1 MPQSRY
7 LDIDLILSEEE
18 RLPVTFNIEA
28 PHLGHLDPTIVSAD
42 GGDTLPAL
50 SRTELP
56 LWLSQTMSKKN
67 MVKMELPK
75 HFGNKMRDEIMA
87 GAAAIGLREYSHY
100 FYEVGLNLYKAT
112 KDNDLLTILRKAFSG
127 DRFRPLMIQ
136 SLTNYHDDVAEYIQ
150 TLTASE
156 LLIFNEGQKAVSDL
170 RLWRSRRASV
180 LQKASILKR
189 GSTQTAGD
197 DAGKRQRL

>member
-1 MPQSRY
+1 MSRY

-18 RLPVTFNIEA
+18 RLPVTFSIEA
-28 PHLGHLDPTIVSAD
+28 LHLGHLDPSSVPAD

-50 SRTELP
+50 TRTELP
-56 LWLSQTMSKKN
+56 LWLAQAMASKN

-87 GAAAIGLREYSHY
+87 GAAKIGLREYSHY
-100 FYEVGLNLYKAT
+100 FYEVGLHLYKAT
-112 KDNDLLTILRKAFSG
+112 RDQDLLTILRKAFFG

-136 SLTNYHDDVAEYIQ
+136 SLTNYHDDVAEYVQ

-156 LLIFNEGQKAVSDL
+156 LLIFNEGQKAASDL

-180 LQKASILKR
+180 LQKATILKR
-189 GSTQTAGD
+189 GSSHATGD
-197 DAGKRQRL
+197 DSGKRQRL